1 MDNQKIQEKLKKI
14 KELAERG
21 IGGEKEG
28 ARQLYE
34 KLLLKYGLTDS
45 DIDDK
50 IVTHWFRFSDELD
63 KKLLTQIFYKVTG
76 SRTYWTKKDKRVNL
90 VGCECTEF
98 ECDEIVFYYQFYSE
112 HLKSELSIFFSAFAH
127 KNRLYPDSS
136 ARIQEA
142 EEDEDVSLTES
153 DLARLEKMRAM
164 ADGIDRKTPAL
175 QIEDKQK

>member
-98 ECDEIVFYYQFYSE
+98 ECDEIIFYYQFYKE
-112 HLKSELSIFFSAFAH
+112 HLQDELDIFLSAFMS
-127 KNRLYPDSS
+127 KNNLYPDSN
-136 ARIQEA
+136 ARVH
-142 EEDEDVSLTES
+142 EEDDEDNMEDINLHK
-153 DLARLEKMRAM
+153 LEKIRAM

-175 QIEDKQK
+175 QIEKKQNQ